1 MLTNI
6 KYLYYQ
12 RKFSF
17 TKYSNIREYND
28 SSFKSK
34 YNQMTPFYSE
44 LFKFK
49 NLVHWKKWSK
59 AKKNIA
65 FNSATRSNV

>member
-1 MLTNI
+1 MLINV

-17 TKYSNIREYND
+17 TKYSKIREYND

-44 LFKFK
+44 LFTFK
-49 NLVHWKKWSK
+49 NLAPWKKWSK

-65 FNSATRSNV
+65 FNSATRLNV

>member
-49 NLVHWKKWSK
+49 NLVHWKK
-59 AKKNIA
+59 
-65 FNSATRSNV
+65 

>member
-1 MLTNI
+1 M

-17 TKYSNIREYND
+17 TKYSKIREYND

-34 YNQMTPFYSE
+34 YNQMTRFYSE
-44 LFKFK
+44 LFTFK
-49 NLVHWKKWSK
+49 KSSTLEKMKQSQKKYSL
-59 AKKNIA
+59 
-65 FNSATRSNV
+65 

>member
-1 MLTNI
+1 MLINM

-17 TKYSNIREYND
+17 TKYSKIREYND

-34 YNQMTPFYSE
+34 YNQMTRFYSE
-44 LFKFK
+44 SFTFK
-49 NLVHWKKWSK
+49 NLAPWKK
-59 AKKNIA
+59 
-65 FNSATRSNV
+65 

>member
-1 MLTNI
+1 MLINM

-17 TKYSNIREYND
+17 TKYSKIREYND

-34 YNQMTPFYSE
+34 YNQMTRFYSE
-44 LFKFK
+44 LFTFK
-49 NLVHWKKWSK
+49 NLAPWKK
-59 AKKNIA
+59 
-65 FNSATRSNV
+65 

>member
-12 RKFSF
+12 RKFSFTKYSNIREFSF

-49 NLVHWKKWSK
+49 NLVHWKK
-59 AKKNIA
+59 
-65 FNSATRSNV
+65 